1 MDLKFMQVISED
13 SYSKNIKDSKNILF
27 SIKFFFFF
35 CKGRNIIERYRP
47 VLPAG
52 RFVWSEMV
60 NTCLVGSF
68 PGFDWKKVL
77 KKLYRKLN
85 PASLYVIA
93 GSNESQK
100 FNYRRPQ
107 YVKFDARILN
117 DATLVWGEK
126 RTMLTSGG
134 WDNTLKFFFCS
145 FFFFLLE

>member
-1 MDLKFMQVISED
+1 MDLKFMQVVSED

-35 CKGRNIIERYRP
+35 CKGRNIIEQYRP

-68 PGFDWKKVL
+68 PGFDWK

-134 WDNTLKFFFCS
+134 WDNTLKFFFFS
-145 FFFFLLE
+145 FFFFFF